1 MHTVENI
8 DKNLFTCK
16 TPQSDKVTKYA
27 KLQPIGVH
35 LSRWE
40 QINDVE
46 NNVQIVQGGTGE
58 YFSGLAQQHW
68 QTRPGIV

>member
-46 NNVQIVQGGTGE
+46 NNVQMCKVELANIFQG
-58 YFSGLAQQHW
+58 W